1 MNKKPIGIIDL
12 FCGTGAFAQGFLNS
26 SDRYTLLYSNDINKW
41 AIETVKANHPDTVV
55 ELGDIRSIDVFAL
68 HHQLKD
74 KNIQLIIGGPP
85 CQGFSSLRP
94 NRSSKNEDI
103 RNNLFLY
110 FANFI
115 DIFRPKFFV
124 MENVVGLITHDKG
137 NTLKRIEEKFSSIG
151 YFFDWKILNAASFG
165 VPQKRERLIMI
176 GSKSKN
182 SIQFPKPTHFFEGK
196 VIGHR
201 DKSRN
206 LVTEDRSILALT
218 VNDAISD
225 LPALSRNETKNI
237 FQSSPLNEYQ
247 SARRKNSSELTL
259 HKATNHSD
267 KMLEI
272 MKYAGENISSI
283 PGHLITS
290 GFSSCY
296 SRLDGNKPSTTITV
310 KFTSPASSRCIHPEQ
325 NRAITAREAARIQ
338 SFDDNYIFK
347 GPITEIASQIGNA
360 VPPLLAEAIGNAL
373 VNNV

>member
-1 MNKKPIGIIDL
+1 MSKKHIGIIDL

-26 SDRYTLLYSNDINKW
+26 SDQYKLVYSNDINKW
-41 AIETVKANHPDTVV
+41 AVETVKANHLDSVV
-55 ELGDIRSIDVFAL
+55 EQGDVRNIDVRAR
-68 HHQLKD
+68 HDQLKD

-94 NRSSKNEDI
+94 NRSNRIEDS

-110 FANFI
+110 FAKFI

-137 NTLKRIEEKFSSIG
+137 NTLKRIEETFSSIG
-151 YFFDWKILNAASFG
+151 YFFEWKLLNAASYG

-176 GSKSKN
+176 GSTDKN
-182 SIQFPKPTHFFEGK
+182 SIEFPKPTHFFEGK
-196 VIGHR
+196 VIGHW
-201 DKSRN
+201 DKSRS

-225 LPALSRNETKNI
+225 LPTLGRNQKKNKI
-237 FQSSPLNEYQ
+237 QTNPLNEYQ
-247 SARRKNSSELTL
+247 SERRKRSTKLTL
-259 HKATNHSD
+259 HRAANHSD
-267 KMLEI
+267 KMIEI
-272 MKYAGENISSI
+272 MKHAGESVTCI
-283 PGHLITS
+283 PKHLITS

-310 KFTSPASSRCIHPEQ
+310 KFTSPASSRCIHPKQ
-325 NRAITAREAARIQ
+325 NRAITPREAARIQ
-338 SFDDNYIFK
+338 SFDDDYILV
-347 GPITEIASQIGNA
+347 GPITEVASLLGNA
-360 VPPLLAEAIGNAL
+360 VLPLLGEAIGKTL